1 MAFLSLL
8 SQQWWQELHGVI
20 KLALFL
26 YTLLLPFLFLKLR
39 KLGDKG
45 KLNLPPSPPKLPI
58 IGNLHQL
65 GTLPHRSLRM
75 LSSKYGPL
83 MLLHLGHVP
92 TLVVSSAEMAREM
105 MKTHDIAFLNRP
117 KTTAANIFFYE
128 YTDVGFAPYGD
139 YWRHTKKIVI
149 LQLLSLKKVQSF
161 QFVREE
167 EVTLLVNRIHA
178 CLSKGPIN
186 LSDMLLAISNN
197 ITSRCVLGSKFEEK
211 DGKSTFGELS
221 RKMTMQFTAFSF
233 GDFFPSLGWMDNLT
247 GLVASLKATLRAM
260 DALFDQLIEEYK
272 MLNVDEDKKDFMH
285 SLLKLQKE
293 DMLEIELTKENLKA
307 VILDMFVAGT
317 ETTAT
322 TLEWAMAELIKNP
335 IMMKKAQEEVRRVV
349 GRKSKLDETDITHL
363 QYLKCIIKE
372 TLRLHAPAPLL
383 VPRETSTNVKL
394 GAYDIPSKVT
404 VYVNAWAIQRDPKLW
419 DQPEEFL
426 PERFNKNPVDF
437 KGHDFQFIPFG
448 SGRRGCPGMAFASA
462 AAEYVIANLLYHF
475 NWELPGG
482 EVMKDLD
489 MSEVNGMTVHRKFP
503 LLLVPTLYFPN

>member
-8 SQQWWQELHGVI
+8 SQQWWQELHGVT

-26 YTLLLPFLFLKLR
+26 YTLLLPILFLKLR

-65 GTLPHRSLRM
+65 GTLPHRSFRM

-92 TLVVSSAEMAREM
+92 TLVVSSAEMAREV
-105 MKTHDIAFLNRP
+105 MKTHDIAFSNRP
-117 KTTAANIFFYE
+117 KTTAANIFSYGF
-128 YTDVGFAPYGD
+128 TDVDFAPYGD

-149 LQLLSLKKVQSF
+149 LELLSLKKVQSF

-167 EVTLLVNRIHA
+167 EVTLLVNQIRA
-178 CLSKGPIN
+178 CLSKGPVN

-197 ITSRCVLGSKFEEK
+197 ITSRCVLGSKFGEK

-221 RKMTMQFTAFSF
+221 KKMMMQHTAFSF

-247 GLVASLKATLRAM
+247 GLVASLKASLRAM

-285 SLLKLQKE
+285 ILLRLQKE
-293 DMLEIELTKENLKA
+293 GMLEIELTKENLKA

-317 ETTAT
+317 DTTAT

-335 IMMKKAQEEVRRVV
+335 SMMKKAQEEVRRVA
-349 GRKSKLDETDITHL
+349 GKKSKLDETDITHL

-372 TLRLHAPAPLL
+372 TLRLHVPAPLL

-394 GAYDIPSKVT
+394 GGYDIPSKVT

-437 KGHDFQFIPFG
+437 KGHDFHFIPFG
-448 SGRRGCPGMAFASA
+448 SGRRGCPGIAFGSA

-475 NWELPGG
+475 NWKLPGD

-489 MSEVNGMTVHRKFP
+489 MSEEYGMTVHRRFP
-503 LLLVPTLYFPN
+503 LLLVPALYSPN